1 MGQTIAEKIL
11 SAHSGREVKAGEI
24 CLADVDLC
32 FSQDGTSAMVIQELK
47 NLGEQF
53 QLEPNK
59 YALVIDHSAPAPV
72 AGSSEIHRKMREF
85 ARQRGHTLYDIGE
98 GVCHQIIPEHGHIR
112 PGYLVLGADS
122 HTTTYGAFNCASTG
136 VGSTDLAAAVYTGRL
151 WLKVPASLKLV
162 YKGKLA
168 PGVGSK
174 DLTLFTIGQLGADG
188 ATYLSMEFTGPV
200 ISELT
205 MDSRMTISNMAVE
218 AGAKFGL
225 MEADAKTFE
234 WLKDNKPPRKRFNEK
249 DFNPVSAD
257 ADAVYQDIKEW
268 DVSDLSPM
276 VAKPHQVD
284 TVAPVEEVA
293 GTPIQQGF
301 IGTCTNGRLED
312 LETAAKILAG
322 KKIHP
327 DCRLIVAAASKKIF
341 QQAMQKKI
349 VKTIMDAGGV
359 FVTPGCGCCV
369 GTHNGVPAKGEN
381 VISTANRN
389 FLGRMGN
396 KEAFIYLG
404 SPATVAASMLEGK
417 IVDPRK
423 YLNE

>member
-1 MGQTIAEKIL
+1 MGLTIAEKIL
-11 SAHSGREVKAGEI
+11 SAHSGRKVRAGEI
-24 CLADVDLC
+24 CLANIDFC
-32 FSQDGTSAMVIQELK
+32 FSQDGTSAMVIQELR
-47 NLGEQF
+47 NLGDKFKLPPE
-53 QLEPNK
+53 K

-72 AGSSEIHRKMREF
+72 AGSSEIHKKMRDF
-85 ARQRGHTLYDIGE
+85 ARERGHIMYDIGE
-98 GVCHQIIPEHGHIR
+98 GVCHQIIPEHGHVR
-112 PGYLVLGADS
+112 PGYLILGADS
-122 HTTTYGAFNCASTG
+122 HTTTYGALNCASTG
-136 VGSTDLAAAVYTGRL
+136 VGSTDLAAAVFTGQL
-151 WLKVPASLKLV
+151 WLKVPASLKII
-162 YKGKLA
+162 YKGKLPA
-168 PGVGSK
+168 GVFSK
-174 DLTLFTIGQLGADG
+174 DLTLYTIGQLGADG
-188 ATYLSMEFTGPV
+188 ATYLSIEFTGPV
-200 ISELT
+200 ISDMT
-205 MDSRMTISNMAVE
+205 VDSRMTVSNMAVE

-225 MEADAKTFE
+225 MEADAKTFD
-234 WLKDNKPPRKRFNEK
+234 WLKNNKPPRKRFNEK
-249 DFNPVSAD
+249 DFHPVTAD
-257 ADAVYQDIKEW
+257 ADAVYQEVKEF
-268 DVSDLSPM
+268 DVSNLSPQ

-284 TVAPVEEVA
+284 TVSPVEEVV

-312 LETAAKILAG
+312 LEIAAKILAG

-341 QQAMQKKI
+341 EQAMKDKI

-417 IVDPRK
+417 IADSRK
-423 YLNE
+423 YPVN